1 MPSTYTRKSTAH
13 EPLVAASHREAT
25 RESSRR
31 EQAKDSRR
39 TSIVNAARKL
49 ILDTGETGFQM
60 RALADEAG
68 LSLVTPYNLFGSKQA
83 IMIALL
89 AREVGQ
95 YETLLMRLRGDAL
108 DRLFNAA
115 TLARRLYAREPDFH
129 RIVLSAAYQD
139 GGREF
144 RASFRAPRGAF
155 WQRLVITAVDAGMLQ
170 DSLPVEPFS
179 SNLAYI
185 LLSAILEWVSG
196 EITLL
201 EMEARVH
208 YGFALALL
216 PVVTEAHTERLRQL
230 LVQFTVAVKR
240 WDRGL
245 PDADAEVDNDARLD
259 HTTAPAMV
267 PVAARARAR
276 KRNAPASVEL
286 EPATLPDT
294 ASVTSR
300 AGLATRTARVRRT
313 HRDKPND

>member
-13 EPLVAASHREAT
+13 EPLVAVAQREVV

-31 EQAKDSRR
+31 ERAKDSRR

-155 WQRLVITAVDAGMLQ
+155 WQRLVITAVEAGMLQ

-216 PVVTEAHTERLRQL
+216 PVVTATHTARLREL
-230 LVQFTVAVKR
+230 LVQFTIAVKR

-245 PDADAEVDNDARLD
+245 PDLDVDADVEVEVDAEAHADIESSDTDMGSAAKSAV
-259 HTTAPAMV
+259 P
-267 PVAARARAR
+267 PVAQSDRAR
-276 KRNAPASVEL
+276 KRAGPA
-286 EPATLPDT
+286 
-294 ASVTSR
+294 
-300 AGLATRTARVRRT
+300 RRT
-313 HRDKPND
+313 GRSKPAD

>member
-13 EPLVAASHREAT
+13 EPLVAAGQHAVA

-31 EQAKDSRR
+31 ERAKDSRR

-155 WQRLVITAVDAGMLQ
+155 WQRLVITAVEAGMLQ

-245 PDADAEVDNDARLD
+245 PDAEADAEVETDAQRSS
-259 HTTAPAMV
+259 TAKSAVV
-267 PVAARARAR
+267 PVAEGARAR
-276 KRNAPASVEL
+276 KRAAPATVAPV
-286 EPATLPDT
+286 PAAAP
-294 ASVTSR
+294 VTP
-300 AGLATRTARVRRT
+300 AAAVAARTARARRT
-313 HRDKPND
+313 GRNKPAG